1 MRFMLQRE
9 RSDEGAILR
18 DGLYLGLLHKGGE
31 VSEYGCGTS
40 FELSGNLWPLPAS
53 VLS

>member
-18 DGLYLGLLHKGGE
+18 DGLYLGLLYKGGK
-31 VSEYGCGTS
+31 VSLSTAV
-40 FELSGNLWPLPAS
+40 ELPLS
-53 VLS
+53 